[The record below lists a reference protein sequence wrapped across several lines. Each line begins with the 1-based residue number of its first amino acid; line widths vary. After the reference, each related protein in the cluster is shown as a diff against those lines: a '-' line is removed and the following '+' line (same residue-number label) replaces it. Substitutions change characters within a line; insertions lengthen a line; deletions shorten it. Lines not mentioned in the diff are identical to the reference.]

1 MINKLQFEPNSR
13 MSADYYQSSRVR
25 VGSFIA
31 TNLESVNP
39 ALAGRNLRVHLTQW
53 NVVDNKQV
61 GTSYDTEK
69 RRWVAVIR
77 DNNNVQVSPR
87 VVCRRKGD
95 AVKEITRLAKKFD
108 ALTPRTFEAREERD
122 GRLQR
127 NTIREYV
134 QELKENASRWNA
146 ICLYSDSVRGHA
158 EHTRYGR
165 VSESY
170 VNCFKGTLSAYI
182 TIEAERSDAR
192 NITHN

>member
-1 MINKLQFEPNSR
+1 MAKKLKFEINSP
-13 MSADYYQSSRVR
+13 MSADYYHSGRR
-25 VGSFIA
+25 IPGWIA

-53 NVVDNKQV
+53 NVVDNKDV
-61 GTSYDTEK
+61 GTNYDTEK

-108 ALTPRTFEAREERD
+108 ALTPRTFEEREERD

-134 QELKENASRWNA
+134 QELKA
-146 ICLYSDSVRGHA
+146 INEKGTRFYRSSYLYNNSVREHA
-158 EHTRYGR
+158 EHTRYCTYGNAT
-165 VSESY
+165 EL
-170 VNCFKGTLSAYI
+170 KGILSAYI
-182 TIEAERSDAR
+182 TIGQELYDSRKSS
-192 NITHN
+192 